1 MSARE
6 LGKEEDAHGCVWAPW
21 TLGAGKEGGGLM
33 DSGTTDERTRDE

>member
-6 LGKEEDAHGCVWAPW
+6 LGEEGDAHGGVWAPW

-33 DSGTTDERTRDE
+33 DRGTTDEQYPR